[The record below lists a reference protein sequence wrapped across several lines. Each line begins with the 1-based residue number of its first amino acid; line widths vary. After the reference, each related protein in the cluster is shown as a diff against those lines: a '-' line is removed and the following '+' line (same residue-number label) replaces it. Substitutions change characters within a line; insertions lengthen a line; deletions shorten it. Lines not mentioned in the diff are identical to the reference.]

1 MSTQQPPQQLTASQ
15 IKEQEMYAQR
25 NRDFEKF
32 KTYTAYTFLL
42 ATPVLIA
49 LPPRKLDHLTVLLTG
64 AFAISANHLT
74 REKTG
79 RSIVERIEAKIA
91 RPSMLRQLPSDRA
104 EEVQG
109 RLRAAREAQLR
120 EGGMPAD
127 EIEKWKGLQR
137 KQEQGV
143 VDRVWMGGE
152 EKGWMERRLEEEKKA
167 LEEGKGYGDL
177 IYEYIW
183 DVWSWGKKD
192 EEDDE

>member
-1 MSTQQPPQQLTASQ
+1 MSTQQTQPTDAQ
-15 IKEQEMYAQR
+15 IQEQEINAR
-25 NRDFEKF
+25 RSADFKKF
-32 KTYTAYTFLL
+32 KTYTAYTFLI
-42 ATPVLIA
+42 ASPALIA
-49 LPPRKLDHLTVLLTG
+49 LPPRKLDHLTILLTG
-64 AFAISANHLT
+64 AFAISANHIT
-74 REKTG
+74 AERTG
-79 RSIVERIEAKIA
+79 RSIVERIESRIA

-104 EEVQG
+104 EEIQG

-127 EIEKWKGLQR
+127 EIEKWKALQK